1 MEINEIVEIK
11 KRGRKPKNHKKEFE
25 INKEQT
31 KFFVDMSNE
40 KESLSM
46 IFSFLLK
53 CNEKNYGKPILF
65 KDLCLYAVSKL
76 TDKDIDKI
84 QERSLSKM
92 EKVHRTLDD
101 YNKKH
106 NLSLSLEEFLVKKLG
121 IN

>member
-1 MEINEIVEIK
+1 MEIDKMIETK

-31 KFFVDMSNE
+31 RFFVDLSHE
-40 KESLSM
+40 KESLDM
-46 IFSFLLK
+46 IFSFLIK
-53 CNEKNYGKPILF
+53 CNEKNYGKPVLF

-76 TDKDIDKI
+76 TDKDIERI

-92 EKVHRTLDD
+92 EKVHRSLED
-101 YNKKH
+101 YNKKN
-106 NLSLSLEEFLVKKLG
+106 NLNLSLEEFLVKKLG